1 MNPNDTTRAI
11 SCAAAQVDALR
22 LTLALAGPVEAM
34 ILMPLI
40 AQAQGILNT
49 LEQLKT
55 ALQEVQ
61 S

>member
-1 MNPNDTTRAI
+1 MNPADTTRAI

-22 LTLALAGPVEAM
+22 AALALASPVEAM

-49 LEQLKT
+49 LEQLKG

>member
-1 MNPNDTTRAI
+1 MNPNATTRAI

-22 LTLALAGPVEAM
+22 ATMAVASPVEAM

-40 AQAQGILNT
+40 AQAQSILNT
-49 LEQLKT
+49 LEQLKG
-55 ALQEVQ
+55 ALREVQ

>member
-22 LTLALAGPVEAM
+22 ATLACSGPVEAM
-34 ILMPLI
+34 VLMPLI
-40 AQAQGILNT
+40 SQAQSILDT
-49 LEQLKT
+49 LEQLKS
-55 ALQEVQ
+55 ALREVQ

>member
-22 LTLALAGPVEAM
+22 ATLAISSPVEAM

-40 AQAQGILNT
+40 AQAQSILNT
-49 LEQLKT
+49 LEQLKD
-55 ALQEVQ
+55 ALQAVQ

>member
-22 LTLALAGPVEAM
+22 ATLACSGPVEAM
-34 ILMPLI
+34 VLMPLI
-40 AQAQGILNT
+40 AQAQSILNT
-49 LEQLKT
+49 LEQLKD

>member
-22 LTLALAGPVEAM
+22 AMLAISGPVEAM

-40 AQAQGILNT
+40 GQAQGILNT
-49 LEQLKT
+49 LEQLKN
-55 ALQEVQ
+55 ALQEVE

>member
-1 MNPNDTTRAI
+1 MNPADTTRAI

-22 LTLALAGPVEAM
+22 ATLAIASSVEAM

-40 AQAQGILNT
+40 TQAQSILNT
-49 LEQLKT
+49 LEQLRA

>member
-1 MNPNDTTRAI
+1 M
-11 SCAAAQVDALR
+11 V
-22 LTLALAGPVEAM
+22 
-34 ILMPLI
+34 LMPLI
-40 AQAQGILNT
+40 AQAQSILNT

>member
-22 LTLALAGPVEAM
+22 ATMAVASPVEAM

-40 AQAQGILNT
+40 AQAQSILNT
-49 LEQLKT
+49 LEQLKD
-55 ALQEVQ
+55 ALQAVQ

>member
-22 LTLALAGPVEAM
+22 ATLACSGPVEAM
-34 ILMPLI
+34 VLMPLI
-40 AQAQGILNT
+40 AQAQSILNT

>member
-1 MNPNDTTRAI
+1 MNPNDSTRAS

-22 LTLALAGPVEAM
+22 ATMAVASPVEAM

-40 AQAQGILNT
+40 AQAQSILNT
-49 LEQLKT
+49 LEQLKD
-55 ALQEVQ
+55 ALQAVQ

>member
-1 MNPNDTTRAI
+1 MNPADTTRAI

-22 LTLALAGPVEAM
+22 ATLACSGPVEAM
-34 ILMPLI
+34 VLMPLI
-40 AQAQGILNT
+40 AQAQSILNT

>member
-22 LTLALAGPVEAM
+22 ATLACSGPVEAM
-34 ILMPLI
+34 VLMPLI
-40 AQAQGILNT
+40 AQAQSILNT

-55 ALQEVQ
+55 ALQEGQ